1 MRLIRKDVVQ
11 ELKQVTFWWLEA
23 VVMDS
28 LVYMDYLGKRT
39 TVMAADVL
47 RSMKRQ
53 GRELF
58 IFDQAYAT

>member
-58 IFDQAYAT
+58 IFDQAYTT